1 MYILDLIKNTKN
13 IIAFA
18 DDIVIYHA
26 DKSIYNINN
35 NLQEMFHKVELYT
48 INWNL
53 KINVKKCE
61 TILFRP
67 PVDKCNYNIRKH
79 WKKFGIKS
87 ITYNTRIPI
96 KENVKYLGI
105 YLDKFLYYNT
115 HIKVMLEKA
124 RKAFFPFKKLFYS
137 KYVKRRIKILMYQS
151 LIRPILTYACQIWF
165 NILCYKIEKIRVS
178 ERKCLSMYQDV

>member
-1 MYILDLIKNTKN
+1 MNGLQQGTVNAPVLFNLYILDLIKNTKN

-67 PVDKCNYNIRKH
+67 PVHKCNYNIRKH
-79 WKKFGIKS
+79 WKEFGIKS

-96 KENVKYLGI
+96 K
-105 YLDKFLYYNT
+105 
-115 HIKVMLEKA
+115 
-124 RKAFFPFKKLFYS
+124 
-137 KYVKRRIKILMYQS
+137 
-151 LIRPILTYACQIWF
+151 
-165 NILCYKIEKIRVS
+165 
-178 ERKCLSMYQDV
+178 